1 MGLPLLPPTPFLRLR
16 IALLAALLAVGL
28 GLSIERLAG
37 GQVSVQPPANR
48 DLVLVPGGRNAA
60 FDEQTLRL
68 IASRADVIAIR
79 SELAGSQGGKSYG
92 EIVRRLK
99 ELNPNLTVLMYAHSV
114 TFPDNAN
121 IEASI
126 LRPIYEAHPEWV
138 LDYRSNNRTYAGD
151 VRNPQFRAAVLNA
164 TADMLGRVGADGV
177 FFDNSKLSPRQL
189 LPERSKD
196 PQFVTDYKEGMR
208 SFFREARQR
217 LQPKPVYF
225 NGLKNN
231 QYVQLAEQ
239 RELLDLSD
247 GTIIEDFGSDVADD
261 AFATHTLPYLQAVPE
276 HPDKSVGFF
285 GRGFWQY
292 ESYRADYLRQ
302 RYYYA
307 AYLMV
312 KSPLTSFQ
320 FVGQFHI
327 ANRAIESDIRALE
340 GWRSFGAATYRDQD
354 LDLGEPVRPYEVRNG
369 IYSRPFSEGLVLMV
383 PKGVGSTQYQLDR
396 AYYTPEGTQV
406 SGSLTVSGGQ
416 GWILFHAKPPPPP
429 SVPVRINASSSAVSI
444 STGVSVRESDGR
456 RYLRFS
462 AQTNGLNLQDMRLDD
477 VRTLTPTK
485 RLQVQVRTS
494 DPGARLLFMAEV
506 DDPEAD
512 RNRVVVQLAPGTSS
526 SSTTTGPYL
535 YYRHVN
541 GQQTLPYFRRGSSWS
556 ANNRWTII
564 TLELST
570 LSRYTFRR
578 WEMARPVG
586 NLDLAELTVGETSGD

>member
-164 TADMLGRVGADGV
+164 TAEMLGRVGADGV

-225 NGLKNN
+225 NGCRRCPSIPTSPWASS
-231 QYVQLAEQ
+231 AEA
-239 RELLDLSD
+239 S
-247 GTIIEDFGSDVADD
+247 GS
-261 AFATHTLPYLQAVPE
+261 T
-276 HPDKSVGFF
+276 
-285 GRGFWQY
+285 
-292 ESYRADYLRQ
+292 
-302 RYYYA
+302 
-307 AYLMV
+307 
-312 KSPLTSFQ
+312 
-320 FVGQFHI
+320 
-327 ANRAIESDIRALE
+327 RAI
-340 GWRSFGAATYRDQD
+340 GPTTY
-354 LDLGEPVRPYEVRNG
+354 
-369 IYSRPFSEGLVLMV
+369 
-383 PKGVGSTQYQLDR
+383 GSAIT
-396 AYYTPEGTQV
+396 TP
-406 SGSLTVSGGQ
+406 
-416 GWILFHAKPPPPP
+416 
-429 SVPVRINASSSAVSI
+429 
-444 STGVSVRESDGR
+444 
-456 RYLRFS
+456 
-462 AQTNGLNLQDMRLDD
+462 
-477 VRTLTPTK
+477 PT
-485 RLQVQVRTS
+485 
-494 DPGARLLFMAEV
+494 
-506 DDPEAD
+506 
-512 RNRVVVQLAPGTSS
+512 
-526 SSTTTGPYL
+526 
-535 YYRHVN
+535 
-541 GQQTLPYFRRGSSWS
+541 
-556 ANNRWTII
+556 
-564 TLELST
+564 
-570 LSRYTFRR
+570 
-578 WEMARPVG
+578 
-586 NLDLAELTVGETSGD
+586 